1 MTKTMDRVKKDEDRQ
16 AKSLEELEQGA
27 EDIAERKK
35 EAAGM
40 SPPPRTDTALI
51 TRGTAKAEPG
61 GRKESVESRFRHLQ
75 GFVSSSTP
83 HIVLADSQAISGEYH
98 GGN

>member
-1 MTKTMDRVKKDEDRQ
+1 MTKTMDRVKKDEERQ

-40 SPPPRTDTALI
+40 SPPPRTDTALMI
-51 TRGTAKAEPG
+51 QRH
-61 GRKESVESRFRHLQ
+61 SESRAKRQERVCLKPIWTLTGICELFYTSH
-75 GFVSSSTP
+75 ST
-83 HIVLADSQAISGEYH
+83 S
-98 GGN
+98 

>member
-35 EAAGM
+35 EAAG
-40 SPPPRTDTALI
+40 
-51 TRGTAKAEPG
+51 EPLL
-61 GRKESVESRFRHLQ
+61 LQ
-75 GFVSSSTP
+75 MVRS
-83 HIVLADSQAISGEYH
+83 
-98 GGN
+98 

>member
-27 EDIAERKK
+27 ADIDERKK

-40 SPPPRTDTALI
+40 FHVFGWYGTDDQ
-51 TRGTAKAEPG
+51 RH
-61 GRKESVESRFRHLQ
+61 SESRARRQERVCLKPIL
-75 GFVSSSTP
+75 TP
-83 HIVLADSQAISGEYH
+83 IGICELAFPSKNIS
-98 GGN
+98 